1 MITMHDN
8 GSEVLRELRTRAGLS
23 QRQIAKMAA
32 HELGYISQASIS
44 LMEAGKMAVNPRYE
58 DWLRVK
64 AGERVVPVPPCP
76 DCGSVHHAR
85 CHGNGGA
92 CVVLG
97 VAQRV
102 VETREPQPA
111 KRPRRLVRP
120 VASAAQN
127 ARRQALGDTWREII
141 EAGLAAREAARQKEE
156 VRE

>member
-1 MITMHDN
+1 MITTFDN
-8 GSEVLRELRTRAGLS
+8 GQNIIRELRTRAGLS

-58 DWLRVK
+58 AWLRVQ

-85 CHGNGGA
+85 CNGHGGA
-92 CVVLG
+92 CVVL
-97 VAQRV
+97 APTERV
-102 VETREPQPA
+102 VAARPPA